1 MCQPIPELMRK
12 YWLLKENIK
21 RFTVIK
27 NYAMKIFSDRLLTHQ
42 EVEEAYLNGW
52 KELIR
57 WHHSSSFE
65 PEFFLPLQ
73 DSIFIHRTFND
84 YEPPVINQDVIAKRL
99 TPSKESILAYEKK
112 LNESIASLKEE
123 LSNAYDEFFKDNA
136 QMLLPNAKESIFSFF
151 GID

>member
-1 MCQPIPELMRK
+1 MCKSISESMRK

-21 RFTVIK
+21 QFSTIT
-27 NYAMKIFSDRLLTHQ
+27 NYAMKIFSDKLLTHQ
-42 EVEEAYLNGW
+42 EVEEAYFKGW

-57 WHHSSSFE
+57 WHHSSTFE

-84 YEPPVINQDVIAKRL
+84 YEPLVINQDVIAKRL
-99 TPSKESILAYEKK
+99 APSKESILAYAEK
-112 LNESIASLKEE
+112 LNKAIESLKEE
-123 LSNAYDEFFKDNA
+123 ISNTYDEFFKDKS
-136 QMLLPNAKESIFSFF
+136 QMLVPDVKESVLSFL